1 MKRGF
6 CILLLFALLFLPACR
21 SNGKEALCLAQE
33 LALLYPKEGGCLK
46 IYGREE
52 LQPILTDLYGANQ
65 MPVLSS
71 VADYAAVLAQ
81 NDSGFE
87 IHVLKMR
94 HLSEMEEGEEL
105 LRSRKEL
112 LQSAQMR
119 SYLGQRYDDYLSSAL
134 IYRKGLYLFLLITG
148 ENGWAIDRIEQ
159 IL

>member
-1 MKRGF
+1 
-6 CILLLFALLFLPACR
+6 
-21 SNGKEALCLAQE
+21 
-33 LALLYPKEGGCLK
+33 
-46 IYGREE
+46 
-52 LQPILTDLYGANQ
+52 